1 MGRSR
6 IEVELC
12 GVIGVYGR
20 ESGGIF
26 ECGFSGK
33 CFFVKIGVIDS
44 EWVWSFFF
52 WLMFNDS

>member
-26 ECGFSGK
+26 ECGFLGK

-52 WLMFNDS
+52 LVDV